1 MSYEYLVASLP
12 LLFWGH
18 PPPFPTAEFRR
29 RCAGVLSPEDLAALD
44 RLLDGRPDP
53 EAPGF
58 EGAWAARETQLRNA
72 AAAARAARTGGEA
85 RAPHRPH
92 PGWDG
97 GIEKS
102 VTDAFVKESPIER
115 EMELDRG
122 RWRAAEDLARGRPF
136 GVEAV
141 FAFAVRLRIAE
152 RWAALTDAA
161 GRARFDALLAG
172 LTAQVRVTDSEAS
185 DEA

>member
-12 LLFWGH
+12 LLFWGD
-18 PPPFPTAEFRR
+18 PPPFSASDFRH
-29 RCAGVLSPEDLAALD
+29 RCDGVLTPADGAALD
-44 RLLDGRPDP
+44 RLLAGRPDP

-72 AAAARAARTGGEA
+72 VAAARAARYGGDA
-85 RAPHRPH
+85 RANRRPH

-102 VTDAFVKESPIER
+102 VTDAFVKESPLER

-122 RWRAAEDLARGRPF
+122 RWRALDDLARGKPF
-136 GVEAV
+136 GAEAV
-141 FAFAVRLRIAE
+141 FAFALKLRIAE
-152 RWAALTDAA
+152 RWAALTDEA
-161 GRARFDALLAG
+161 GRAKFEALLAAIG
-172 LTAQVRVTDSEAS
+172 S
-185 DEA
+185 